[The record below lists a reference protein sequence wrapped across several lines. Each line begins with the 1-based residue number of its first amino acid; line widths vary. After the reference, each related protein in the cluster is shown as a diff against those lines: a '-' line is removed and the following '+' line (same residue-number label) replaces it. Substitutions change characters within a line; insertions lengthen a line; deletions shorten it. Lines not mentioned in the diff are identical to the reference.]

1 MPTQD
6 RDASVE
12 RLLRQAMREDARPV
26 GQCLDADT
34 LAAWSE
40 GGLAGKSLA
49 AAEAHAASC
58 VRCQAIL
65 AAIARTATVA
75 DGLDTRDAGA
85 SSPSAIVRGVR
96 WLVPLAGAAAAAAL
110 VLAIWPGTP
119 VQELAPVP
127 TSEAPST
134 APTERV
140 EPVSPPPPPP
150 AAFADRR
157 DALAKTAPAD
167 KRSADA
173 ETRER
178 PKDANEKAKE
188 ELKSDAAARAA
199 REDELQRRLEADG
212 LVPTRPRRSQATPEP
227 VSSPKQAAD
236 QVQVQG
242 GARQNQAQTQASNAN
257 QTQSANQN
265 ANQAQSP
272 AQTQNAPQSQTQVTQ
287 ALPPPPASPP
297 PAARPTPVP
306 VGGVAGRAQKPA
318 ALEESAQLRAG
329 IIEGVFPA
337 LIATPDSSIVW
348 RILKGRDIQRSQDS
362 GTTWVTQTTVP
373 DVQLSSGACPT
384 TTVCWVVG
392 SGGSVLRTN
401 DGQSWQRIP
410 FIETTDLVVVTA
422 SNPDTVVVTAKDGR
436 RFSTRDAGKS
446 WTLEK

>member
-1 MPTQD
+1 MSTQD

-127 TSEAPST
+127 TSVAPST

-140 EPVSPPPPPP
+140 EPASPPPPPP
-150 AAFADRR
+150 AAFGDRR

-167 KRSADA
+167 KPSADA

-178 PKDANEKAKE
+178 QKAANEKQKE

-199 REDELQRRLEADG
+199 SEDELQRRLEADG

-287 ALPPPPASPP
+287 ALP
-297 PAARPTPVP
+297 RPQ
-306 VGGVAGRAQKPA
+306 RRR
-318 ALEESAQLRAG
+318 LR
-329 IIEGVFPA
+329 PRRR
-337 LIATPDSSIVW
+337 P
-348 RILKGRDIQRSQDS
+348 RQR
-362 GTTWVTQTTVP
+362 
-373 DVQLSSGACPT
+373 L
-384 TTVCWVVG
+384 
-392 SGGSVLRTN
+392 
-401 DGQSWQRIP
+401 
-410 FIETTDLVVVTA
+410 
-422 SNPDTVVVTAKDGR
+422 
-436 RFSTRDAGKS
+436 
-446 WTLEK
+446 